1 LEVISDITKQ
11 GLTFIFDNTIKKLI
25 SKWLIPLIK
34 NVGFG
39 ENVSYSVDHLSN
51 AYLLSIRY
59 KYH

>member
-1 LEVISDITKQ
+1 MEVITDIAKQ
-11 GLTFIFDNTIKKLI
+11 RLTFSFNNTIKKII

-39 ENVSYSVDHLSN
+39 ENASYSVDHLSN

-59 KYH
+59 KCH